1 MKLRLNLSAIAF
13 AIFTSATASAELP
26 AQDVDAGVLAARA
39 HAAVGAYLE
48 LWGAYPA
55 SGVMRAFE
63 EDAVLEYAHS
73 IPELHAQVAG
83 RQSMITQVQAVAQ
96 LGEDW
101 KFTQPELS
109 PTLYPNV
116 YYAQYVASARLKATG
131 ERFERKVIIRVEMRS
146 EKVSR
151 LIEFSNPAIAQ
162 SAETI
167 RRTSSIAV
175 PDGAAA
181 QVAPLDVGSDDPS

>member
-13 AIFTSATASAELP
+13 AIFTSAAASAELP
-26 AQDVDAGVLAARA
+26 AQDADDAVLVARA
-39 HAAVGAYLE
+39 HAAVDAYLQ

-55 SGVMRAFE
+55 SGVMQAFD

-73 IPELHAQVAG
+73 IPRLHAQVTG

-101 KFTQPELS
+101 TFTQPKLY
-109 PTLYPNV
+109 PTLSPNV
-116 YYAQYVASARLKATG
+116 YYARYVASARLKATG
-131 ERFERKVIIRVEMRS
+131 ERFERNVIIRVEMGS
-146 EKVSR
+146 EKASR
-151 LIEFSNPAIAQ
+151 LVEFANPAIAG
-162 SAETI
+162 SAGTI
-167 RRTSSIAV
+167 RKTSSIAV

-181 QVAPLDVGSDDPS
+181 HVAPLDVCSDNPS